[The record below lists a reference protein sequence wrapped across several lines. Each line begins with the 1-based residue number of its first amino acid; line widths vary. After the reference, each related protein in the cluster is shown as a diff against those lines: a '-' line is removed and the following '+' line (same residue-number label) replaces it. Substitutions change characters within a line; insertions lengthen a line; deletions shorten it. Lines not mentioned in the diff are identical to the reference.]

1 MMRDITLGQYF
12 PGNSVIH
19 KMDARMKIILLVFLI
34 VDIFLA
40 STPAA
45 YLIAAIVVFLAVI
58 LSKIPFS
65 MILKSLK
72 PLLYVVIL
80 TTIINLLFT
89 NGEVLWQFWII
100 KITKEGIIRS
110 AEMIVRI
117 FLLVIATSLLTYTT
131 SPMTLTD
138 ALERLLSPLKK
149 IKLPVHEFAMMMTIA
164 LRFIPTLIEEVDK
177 ITAAQKARGADFE
190 SGNLFSRVKA
200 LVPILIPLFVSAF
213 RRADELAVA
222 MESRC
227 YKGDEGRTRL
237 REYKLAGRDWVSFGI
252 LVLTTALIIG
262 ANILWK
268 MYMV

>member
-19 KMDARMKIILLVFLI
+19 KTDARMKIILLILLI
-34 VDIFLA
+34 VNIFIA

-45 YLIAAIVVFLAVI
+45 YLMAAVIVFLAVI

-72 PLLYVVIL
+72 PILYVVLL
-80 TTIINLLFT
+80 TTIVNVLFT
-89 NGEVLWQFWII
+89 TGDVIFKFWII
-100 KITKEGIIRS
+100 KITKQGLTRS
-110 AEMIVRI
+110 LEMIIRI
-117 FLLVIATSLLTYTT
+117 FLLVVATSLLTYTT

-138 ALERLLSPLKK
+138 ALERLLSPLKR

-190 SGNLFSRVKA
+190 SGNLLSRVKA

-222 MESRC
+222 MECRC

-237 REYKLAGRDWVSFGI
+237 KQYRLTSHDWIAFIIV
-252 LVLTTALIIG
+252 VCDTALIIG

-268 MYMV
+268 MYF

>member
-1 MMRDITLGQYF
+1 MRDITLGQYF

-19 KMDARMKIILLVFLI
+19 KIDARMKIVLLILLI
-34 VDIFLA
+34 VNIFLA
-40 STPAA
+40 STPVA
-45 YLIAAIVVFLAVI
+45 YLFAAILVFAAVI

-72 PLLYVVIL
+72 PILYVVLL

-89 NGEVLWQFWII
+89 TGDVVFQFWII
-100 KITKEGIIRS
+100 KISRQGITRS
-110 AEMIVRI
+110 AEMIIRI
-117 FLLVIATSLLTYTT
+117 FLLVVATSLLTYTT
-131 SPMTLTD
+131 SPMMLTD

-200 LVPILIPLFVSAF
+200 LIPILIPLFVSAF
-213 RRADELAVA
+213 SRADELAVA
-222 MESRC
+222 MECRC

-237 REYKLAGRDWVSFGI
+237 KEYHLAARDYMSFAIMLLG
-252 LVLTTALIIG
+252 LALIIWT
-262 ANILWK
+262 NILWK
-268 MYMV
+268 TVL